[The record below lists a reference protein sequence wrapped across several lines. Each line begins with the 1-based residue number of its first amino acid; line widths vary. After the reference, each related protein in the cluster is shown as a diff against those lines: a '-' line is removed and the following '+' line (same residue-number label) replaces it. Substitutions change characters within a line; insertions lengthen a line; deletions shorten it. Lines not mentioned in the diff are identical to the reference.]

1 MKNSPLLDLAKLG
14 QSIWFDNIE
23 RGMLQSGEL
32 TRMIR
37 EEGLKGITSNPTI
50 FQKAIAGSAIYS
62 AAIAKLMENG
72 KRYSA
77 RDLFYHLAI
86 EDIQAAAD
94 ALLPVYTKSGGRDGM
109 VSIEVSPELAY
120 DTDGTI
126 KEARYLH
133 QRVNR
138 ANAMI
143 KVPATAAGLP
153 AIETLI
159 ADGISINVT
168 LLFSVSRYREVVEA
182 YLHGLETRVKQN
194 KDIRNIASVASFF
207 ISRVDNTVDK
217 MLTDLAGT
225 APPEQQLLLKALQG
239 KTAIANA
246 KRAYALYKDVFFTPR
261 FEKLRKAG
269 AQPQRLL
276 WASTGTKNPAFS
288 DVLYVDSL
296 IGSDTVNTVPPAT
309 YKAFKE
315 HGTAASTLELG
326 FAAAEQHLTTLDKFQ
341 IDMKQVT
348 DQLEKDGVKLFAESF
363 NDLLNAIESKLKNY
377 LPKASSAG

>member
-1 MKNSPLLDLAKLG
+1 MEKHPLLALSDLG
-14 QSIWFDNIE
+14 QSVWLDNIE

-32 TRMIR
+32 ARMIR
-37 EEGLKGITSNPTI
+37 DDGLKGVTSNPTI
-50 FQKAIAGSAIYS
+50 FQKAITGSKIYS
-62 AAIAKLMENG
+62 DAIATLIRDG
-72 KRYSA
+72 QRYSA
-77 RDLFYHLAI
+77 RDLFYRLAI

-94 ALLPVYTKSGGRDGM
+94 ALLPVYTQSNGRDGM
-109 VSIEVSPELAY
+109 ISIEVSPELAY
-120 DTDGTI
+120 DTAGTI

-138 ANAMI
+138 PNAMI

-153 AIETLI
+153 AIEALI

-182 YLHGLETRVKQN
+182 YLHGLETRAKQN
-194 KDIRNIASVASFF
+194 QKLDNIASVASFF
-207 ISRVDNTVDK
+207 ISRVDNSVDK
-217 MLTDLAGT
+217 MLQDLART
-225 APPEQQLLLKALQG
+225 APAAQQSQLKAMQG

-246 KRAYALYKDVFFTPR
+246 KRAYAFYKEAFFTPR

-276 WASTGTKNPAFS
+276 WASTGTKNPEFS
-288 DVLYVDSL
+288 DVLYLDTL
-296 IGSDTVNTVPPAT
+296 IGPDTVNTVPPAT

-315 HGTAASTLELG
+315 HGTAAPTLERGLVD
-326 FAAAEQHLTTLDKFQ
+326 AEQHLAALEALG

-348 DQLEKDGVKLFAESF
+348 EQLEKDGVKLFADSF
-363 NDLLNAIESKLKNY
+363 NDLLNAIEVKLKT
-377 LPKASSAG
+377 LQPKASAAG

>member
-1 MKNSPLLDLAKLG
+1 MEKHPLLALSGLG
-14 QSIWFDNIE
+14 QSIWLDNIE

-32 TRMIR
+32 ARMVR
-37 EEGLKGITSNPTI
+37 DEGLKGITSNPTI
-50 FQKAIAGSAIYS
+50 FQKAITGSPIYS
-62 AAIAKLMENG
+62 DAIAKLSRAG
-72 KRYSA
+72 KRYNA

-94 ALLPVYTKSGGRDGM
+94 TLLPVYNQSNGRDGM

-120 DTDGTI
+120 DTAGTI

-133 QRVNR
+133 QRVAR
-138 ANAMI
+138 PNAMI
-143 KVPATAAGLP
+143 KVPATTAGLP

-182 YLHGLETRVKQN
+182 YLHGLETRAKQN
-194 KDIRNIASVASFF
+194 KDLSNIASVASFF

-217 MLTDLAGT
+217 MLQDLARN
-225 APPEQQLLLKALQG
+225 APPAQSSQLKAMQG

-246 KRAYALYKDVFFTPR
+246 KRAYALYKEVFFTPR
-261 FEKLRKAG
+261 FEKLRKLG

-276 WASTGTKNPAFS
+276 WASTGTKNPEFS
-288 DVLYVDSL
+288 DVLYIDSL
-296 IGSDTVNTVPPAT
+296 IGPDTVNTVPPAT
-309 YKAFKE
+309 YKAFKD
-315 HGTAASTLELG
+315 HGTAAPTLEHGL
-326 FAAAEQHLTTLDKFQ
+326 ADAEQHLTALEGLG

-348 DQLEKDGVKLFAESF
+348 EQLEKDGVKLFADSF
-363 NDLLNAIESKLKNY
+363 NELLDAIEIKLKT
-377 LPKASSAG
+377 LMPKASAAG

>member
-1 MKNSPLLDLAKLG
+1 MATNPLLSLAKLG
-14 QSIWFDNIE
+14 QSVWLDNIE

-32 TRMIR
+32 ARLIR
-37 EEGLKGITSNPTI
+37 DDGLKGITSNPTI
-50 FQKAIAGSAIYS
+50 FQKAITGSQIYS
-62 AAIAKLMENG
+62 DAIAKLIQGG

-77 RDLFYHLAI
+77 RDLFYQLAI

-94 ALLPVYTKSGGRDGM
+94 ALLPVYTQSNGTDGM

-120 DTDGTI
+120 DTEGTV

-133 QRVNR
+133 QRVDR
-138 ANAMI
+138 PNAMI

-168 LLFSVSRYREVVEA
+168 LLFSVTRYREVVEA
-182 YLHGLETRVKQN
+182 YLHGLETRAKQN
-194 KDIRNIASVASFF
+194 RDIRNIASVASFF
-207 ISRVDNTVDK
+207 ISRVDNSVDK
-217 MLTDLAGT
+217 MLQDLAGAASPT
-225 APPEQQLLLKALQG
+225 QQLQLKAMQG

-246 KRAYALYKDVFFTPR
+246 KRAYALYKEAFFTPR

-269 AQPQRLL
+269 AQSQRLL

-296 IGSDTVNTVPPAT
+296 IGTDTVNTVPPAT

-326 FAAAEQHLTTLDKFQ
+326 LPEAEQHLAALETLQ

-348 DQLEKDGVKLFAESF
+348 DQLEKDGVKLFADSF
-363 NDLLNAIESKLKNY
+363 NELLNAIDVKLKTL
-377 LPKASSAG
+377 LPKVSAAG

>member
-1 MKNSPLLDLAKLG
+1 MEKHPLLVLSDLG
-14 QSIWFDNIE
+14 QSVWLDNIE

-32 TRMIR
+32 ARMIR
-37 EEGLKGITSNPTI
+37 EDGLKGVTSNPTI
-50 FQKAIAGSAIYS
+50 FQKAITGSKIYS
-62 AAIAKLMENG
+62 DAIATLIRDG
-72 KRYSA
+72 QRYSA
-77 RDLFYHLAI
+77 RDLFYRLAI

-94 ALLPVYTKSGGRDGM
+94 ALLPVYTQSNGRDGM
-109 VSIEVSPELAY
+109 ISIEVSPELAY
-120 DTDGTI
+120 DTAGTI

-138 ANAMI
+138 PNAMI

-182 YLHGLETRVKQN
+182 YLHGLEARAKQN
-194 KDIRNIASVASFF
+194 QKLSNIASVASFF
-207 ISRVDNTVDK
+207 ISRVDNSVDK
-217 MLTDLAGT
+217 MLQDLART
-225 APPEQQLLLKALQG
+225 APAAQQSQLKAMQG

-246 KRAYALYKDVFFTPR
+246 KRAYAFYKEAFFTPR

-276 WASTGTKNPAFS
+276 WASTGTKNPEFS
-288 DVLYVDSL
+288 DVLYLDSL
-296 IGSDTVNTVPPAT
+296 IGPETVNTVPPAT

-315 HGTAASTLELG
+315 HGTAASTLERGL
-326 FAAAEQHLTTLDKFQ
+326 AEAEQHLAALEALG
-341 IDMKQVT
+341 IDMQQVT
-348 DQLEKDGVKLFAESF
+348 EQLEKDGVKLFADSF
-363 NDLLNAIESKLKNY
+363 NDLLNAIEVKLKT
-377 LPKASSAG
+377 LQPKASAAG

>member
-1 MKNSPLLDLAKLG
+1 MATNPLLALSNLG
-14 QSIWFDNIE
+14 QSIWLDNIE

-37 EEGLKGITSNPTI
+37 DDGLKGITSNPTI
-50 FQKAIAGSAIYS
+50 FQKAISGSQIYS
-62 AAIAKLMENG
+62 DAIAKLLQGG

-77 RDLFYHLAI
+77 RDLFYQLAI

-94 ALLPVYTKSGGRDGM
+94 ALLPVYTQTNGRDGM

-120 DTDGTI
+120 DTEGTI

-133 QRVNR
+133 QRVDR
-138 ANAMI
+138 LNAMI

-153 AIETLI
+153 AIEALI

-182 YLHGLETRVKQN
+182 YLHGLESRMKKN
-194 KDIRNIASVASFF
+194 KNLGNIASVASFF

-217 MLTDLAGT
+217 MLQDLART
-225 APPEQQLLLKALQG
+225 APAAQQANLKAMEG

-246 KRAYALYKDVFFTPR
+246 KRAYALYNEAFFTPR

-288 DVLYVDSL
+288 DVLYIDSL
-296 IGSDTVNTVPPAT
+296 IGPDTVNTVPPAT
-309 YKAFKE
+309 YKAYKD
-315 HGTAASTLELG
+315 HGTAELTLEQGL
-326 FAAAEQHLTTLDKFQ
+326 AEAGQHLAALEALH

-348 DQLEKDGVKLFAESF
+348 DQLEKDGVKLFADSF
-363 NDLLNAIESKLKNY
+363 NDLLNAIESKLQSIF
-377 LPKASSAG
+377 PSATAAG

>member
-1 MKNSPLLDLAKLG
+1 MTNHPLLALAHLG

-23 RGMLQSGEL
+23 RGMLQNGEL
-32 TRMIR
+32 ARMIR
-37 EEGLKGITSNPTI
+37 DEGLKGITSNPTI
-50 FQKAIAGSAIYS
+50 FQKAITGSAIYS
-62 AAIAKLMENG
+62 DAIAQLIQDG
-72 KRYSA
+72 KRYTA

-94 ALLPVYTKSGGRDGM
+94 ALLPVYSQSGGRDGM
-109 VSIEVSPELAY
+109 VSIEVSPALAY
-120 DTDGTI
+120 DTAGTI

-138 ANAMI
+138 PNAMI

-168 LLFSVSRYREVVEA
+168 LLFSVNRYREVVEA
-182 YLHGLETRVKQN
+182 YLHGLELRAKQG
-194 KDIRNIASVASFF
+194 KDISNIASVASFF

-217 MLTDLAGT
+217 MLQDLART
-225 APPEQQLLLKALQG
+225 APAAQQAQLKTMQG

-261 FEKLRKAG
+261 FEKLRAAG
-269 AQPQRLL
+269 AQAQRLL
-276 WASTGTKNPAFS
+276 WASTGTKNPEFS

-296 IGSDTVNTVPPAT
+296 IGPDTVNTVPPAT

-315 HGTAASTLELG
+315 HGHAAPTLEQGLADAELHL
-326 FAAAEQHLTTLDKFQ
+326 AALDALH

-348 DQLEKDGVKLFAESF
+348 EQLEKDGVKLFADSF
-363 NDLLNAIESKLKNY
+363 NDLLNAIETKLKS
-377 LPKASSAG
+377 LTPKVSAAG